1 MNANSPSESAF
12 DFLDFLDFPEAY
24 PLKVIGKPTAQFETE
39 IVELVRARC
48 PQAEHIEVASKQS
61 RGGKYISLTV
71 TFTAYSRQ
79 QLEDIY
85 RDLYESGLVV
95 MTL

>member
-1 MNANSPSESAF
+1 MNEKPSIGSA
-12 DFLDFLDFPEAY
+12 LDLLDFPEAY
-24 PLKVIGKPTAQFETE
+24 PLKVIGKPTEKFETE

-48 PQAEHIEVASKQS
+48 PQTEPIEVIIKQS
-61 RGGKYISLTV
+61 RGGKYISLTL

-79 QLEDIY
+79 QIEDIY

>member
-1 MNANSPSESAF
+1 MNAQSPTESA
-12 DFLDFLDFPEAY
+12 LDLLDFPEVY
-24 PLKVIGKPTAQFETE
+24 PLKVIGKPSEKFESDVVNL
-39 IVELVRARC
+39 IRARC
-48 PQAEHIEVASKQS
+48 PQAEHIGVASKQS

-79 QLEDIY
+79 QIEDIY